1 MHNLK
6 AIRRMPY
13 SELNIYQHAL
23 IAVAE
28 EMLAVRKFANEVR
41 TSTWMKQPFY
51 RETVRRQADA
61 VETRL
66 IATLF
71 AFSGPIIWMMGTDV
85 FEEYDILKEACFNE
99 TAFLTSDAYLL
110 GDQQ

>member
-1 MHNLK
+1 MNMHNLK
-6 AIRRMPY
+6 AIRSMPS

-51 RETVRRQADA
+51 RETVRRQADS
-61 VETRL
+61 TDRH
-66 IATLF
+66 
-71 AFSGPIIWMMGTDV
+71 AFCVQRSHHLDDG
-85 FEEYDILKEACFNE
+85 YRCL
-99 TAFLTSDAYLL
+99 
-110 GDQQ
+110 